1 MQYMKN
7 DNENDKIIQL
17 SLGMLSNLY
26 HLKKIHLMSFDG
38 LFLNFFYLLD

>member
-7 DNENDKIIQL
+7 DNENEKIILL

-26 HLKKIHLMSFDG
+26 HIKKKFI
-38 LFLNFFYLLD
+38 